1 MASGISAIGLLQV
14 EVANGETGQGPR
26 SPPAD
31 GRGSGSVFELTSV
44 YCPECGDDAE
54 DVVPEN
60 GQDFREL
67 PWYRHVGIGL
77 RCAQR

>member
-1 MASGISAIGLLQV
+1 M
-14 EVANGETGQGPR
+14 
-26 SPPAD
+26 
-31 GRGSGSVFELTSV
+31 FELTSV